1 MVDLQRQIVEVSLA
15 LDDLS
20 SICMLTSHNFV
31 LSVKEENLTK
41 NLK

>member
-15 LDDLS
+15 LDYLS

-31 LSVKEENLTK
+31 LCEWRKSNKFF
-41 NLK
+41 